1 MTLIKVIKY
10 CMLGFFALVFYE
22 IYIITLKKGIIVFQ
36 YCTLMYAREVES
48 NRQMMKP
55 EINKWQK
62 EESKL

>member
-1 MTLIKVIKY
+1 
-10 CMLGFFALVFYE
+10 MLGFFALVFYE